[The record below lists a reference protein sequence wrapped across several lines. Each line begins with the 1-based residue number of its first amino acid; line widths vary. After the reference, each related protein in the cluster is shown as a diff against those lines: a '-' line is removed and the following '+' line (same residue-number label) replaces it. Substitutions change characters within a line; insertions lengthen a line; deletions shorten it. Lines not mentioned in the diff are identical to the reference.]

1 LLDDGKLDEVQNLY
15 GQDAN
20 SVLLSVMNTDIRNA
34 DIDKK
39 LKDVLDAIQE
49 MKLELAETLISELE
63 EELSADNIEL
73 TKARILLK
81 KQELRHA
88 KNS

>member
-1 LLDDGKLDEVQNLY
+1 
-15 GQDAN
+15 
-20 SVLLSVMNTDIRNA
+20 
-34 DIDKK
+34 
-39 LKDVLDAIQE
+39 
-49 MKLELAETLISELE
+49 MKLEFAETLISELE
-63 EELSADNIEL
+63 EELSTDNIEL